1 MTETHQQN
9 SKLRITAHYQ
19 VNETVLVH
27 IQHDVDGQKNLVL
40 ELQLQVDGWK
50 NLLVVVELQLQVSRW
65 KNVLAV
71 ELEEDWAQPP
81 HHQPP
86 QSHPQSHHNPQYY

>member
-9 SKLRITAHYQ
+9 SKLQITAHYQ

-40 ELQLQVDGWK
+40 
-50 NLLVVVELQLQVSRW
+50 ELQLQVSRW

-86 QSHPQSHHNPQYY
+86 QSHPQSHHNPQYH